1 MHFNFDYKSNAFKF
15 DYKSNAFKFDYK
27 SNINIANTF
36 FSIILNAKDF

>member
-1 MHFNFDYKSNAFKF
+1 MHFNF